1 MDNYFVAC
9 GMCSAGVMG
18 APGMGRLTAELVT
31 EGSCSW
37 DTTAIDIKRLTKE
50 QNNKLFLRDRVRGV
64 LGQQYKIAYPDAQ
77 ISDARPLKASPLYDI
92 LTMNGADWGEIGGWE
107 RARWFNKYSTGKP
120 LVEFSRMIFL
130 HRYDL
135 ALRTQFLYYLLRD
148 DMLVNG
154 CG

>member
-1 MDNYFVAC
+1 MN
-9 GMCSAGVMG
+9 

-64 LGQQYKIAYPDAQ
+64 LGQHYKIAYPDTQ
-77 ISDARPLKASPLYDI
+77 ISAARPLKVSPLYDVLSI
-92 LTMNGADWGEIGGWE
+92 KGADWGETGGWE
-107 RARWFNKYSTGKP
+107 RARWFKKYPTGKS
-120 LVEFSRMIFL
+120 LVEFSIV

-135 ALRTQFLYYLLRD
+135 VLRKQLLHYV
-148 DMLVNG
+148 LEG
-154 CG
+154 TSY